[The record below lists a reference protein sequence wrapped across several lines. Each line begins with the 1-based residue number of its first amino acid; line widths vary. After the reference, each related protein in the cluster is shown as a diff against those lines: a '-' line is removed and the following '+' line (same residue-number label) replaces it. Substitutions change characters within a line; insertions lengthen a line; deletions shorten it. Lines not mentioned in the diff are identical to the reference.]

1 MPLEPS
7 PKPLT
12 PRRRLALFVF
22 VAFPVLLLA
31 IYFAHPR
38 TKPCPSA
45 CIAFIGDSITSNWP
59 ALQPPNQFFALQIVN
74 RGLPGDTTVNMLS
87 RFRRDVL
94 QLRPRIIVIL
104 GGLND
109 LDHTPLSTIEQN
121 LTAMSQMA
129 REHKIQVLLATLP
142 PARGANAPGISTHQP
157 PDADLIGALNAWLR
171 SFAVQNHFTL
181 VDYYSVLA
189 DDRGIYRE
197 GLTTDGIHPTLA
209 GYARMESLLRQ
220 AINSSLKSA
229 NGS

>member
-1 MPLEPS
+1 MPLEPI

-12 PRRRLALFVF
+12 PRRRLTLFLF
-22 VAFPVLLLA
+22 VAFPSLLLA

-59 ALQPPNQFFALQIVN
+59 ALQPPNQFSGLQVVN

-94 QLRPRIIVIL
+94 QLRPRAVVIL

-109 LDHTPLSTIEQN
+109 LDHTPLPTIEQN
-121 LTAMSQMA
+121 LTVMAQTA

-142 PARGANAPGISTHQP
+142 PARSLNSQGIATQP
-157 PDADLIGALNAWLR
+157 SPTTDLIGALNAWLR
-171 SFAVQNHFTL
+171 SFAAENHFTL
-181 VDYYSVLA
+181 VDYYSALA
-189 DDRGIYRE
+189 DEHGVYRQ
-197 GLTTDGIHPTLA
+197 GLTTDGVHPTPA
-209 GYARMESLLRQ
+209 GYALMEPLLRD
-220 AINSSLKSA
+220 AINTPEKSP